1 MCSALRGQTGMAF
14 RISSFRTI
22 GPMFSFSQGNF
33 RFFASLLFCFARTFN
48 TFIIALVTEG
58 NGAFIEMDGQ

>member
-1 MCSALRGQTGMAF
+1 MAF
-14 RISSFRTI
+14 RLSTFRTL
-22 GPMFSFSQGNF
+22 GPMYSFSHGIF
-33 RFFASLLFCFARTFN
+33 KFFASLLFCFARTFN